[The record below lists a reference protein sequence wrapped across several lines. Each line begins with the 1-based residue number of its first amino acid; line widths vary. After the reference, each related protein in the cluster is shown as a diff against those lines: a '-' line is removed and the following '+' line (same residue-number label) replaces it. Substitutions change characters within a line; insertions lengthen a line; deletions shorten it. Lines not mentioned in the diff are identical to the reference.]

1 MVSHGNM
8 QFAVAQMLAIA
19 QESARL
25 LPVRTSRLLKRI
37 NTFTIHIQA
46 PITRTSAGAMVVFA
60 SILSFIR
67 SLLLHVPVRCTYMD
81 ARTLIFPISDP
92 WLLIVQGFCRPLDL
106 HYLPQMEYRPDA
118 RSYLKVG
125 RRSILLTFH
134 EMTKMKLKTA

>member
-25 LPVRTSRLLKRI
+25 LPVRISRFLKRI

-92 WLLIVQGFCRPLDL
+92 WLLIVQGFRRPLDL

-118 RSYLKVG
+118 RSYSKVG
-125 RRSILLTFH
+125 RRSILLTIH